1 MQITLNA
8 VRRRSG
14 LFAACVLSAMLSGS
28 AALPSQDPQQ
38 PDSYN
43 SGTAV
48 PPEKPTKPA
57 DVAADRALTQKIRKA
72 IANDKTLSA
81 SGRRVKVTAQAGKV
95 TLQGSAASEAER
107 TDIFTKAADA
117 AGGANVTNN
126 IKVTS
131 SPQS

>member
-1 MQITLNA
+1 MQITSTESDRDRGFCG
-8 VRRRSG
+8 VRSVGHIERQRG
-14 LFAACVLSAMLSGS
+14 TTVAGS
-28 AALPSQDPQQ
+28 AAT
-38 PDSYN
+38 DSYN